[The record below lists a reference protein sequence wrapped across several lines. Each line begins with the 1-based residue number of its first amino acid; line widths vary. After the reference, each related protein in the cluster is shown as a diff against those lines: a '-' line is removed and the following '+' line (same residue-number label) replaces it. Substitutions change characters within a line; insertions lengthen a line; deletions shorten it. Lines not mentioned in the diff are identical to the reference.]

1 MKVYIADLWACTELL
16 WNEPTCIFVQ
26 GVTQVNRLYCN
37 EESELDWELMVRNF
51 LHQNVD
57 RKKIQ

>member
-57 RKKIQ
+57 R